1 MMSII
6 DGKSMLEV
14 LRDFVQKAERLDI
27 SYMVTGSFAMSAYGE
42 MRFTR
47 DIDIVIE
54 MEAARVDEFFRLF
67 ERDFYVSKNSVRRA
81 VGDQSMFNLIH
92 LEKAV
97 KIDCIVR
104 NQTDFERLKFANRRQ
119 VTIGDLIFWTIT
131 KEDLILSKLN
141 WAKSSASE
149 MQIRDVANLITGE
162 YDFTYVQKWIKEL
175 NLEEIWQKVLEWKTP
190 APK

>member
-54 MEAARVDEFFRLF
+54 MEAARVDEFFLLF
-67 ERDFYVSKNSVRRA
+67 ERDFYISKNSVRRA

-149 MQIRDVANLITGE
+149 MQIKDVANLIAGE

>member
-67 ERDFYVSKNSVRRA
+67 ERDFYISKNSVRRA

-97 KIDCIVR
+97 KIDCTVR

-141 WAKSSASE
+141 WAKSSAFE
-149 MQIRDVANLITGE
+149 MQIRDVANLIAGK

>member
-54 MEAARVDEFFRLF
+54 MEAACVDEFFRLF
-67 ERDFYVSKNSVRRA
+67 ERDFYISKNSVRRA

-149 MQIRDVANLITGE
+149 MQIRDVANLIAGE

-190 APK
+190 ASK

>member
-1 MMSII
+1 
-6 DGKSMLEV
+6 MLEV

-27 SYMVTGSFAMSAYGE
+27 SYMVTGSFAMSTYGE
-42 MRFTR
+42 IRFTR

-67 ERDFYVSKNSVRRA
+67 ERDFYISKNSVRRA

-119 VTIGDLIFWTIT
+119 VTIDDLIFWTIT

-149 MQIRDVANLITGE
+149 MQIRDVANLIAGE